1 MQCIARQAE
10 ERRRGPEEERNGL
23 LEQSKDFHSQL
34 QKASEDHTSQAEFA
48 AQQLTVYKC
57 ELEKERAQRER
68 LLKENVR
75 LTSEK
80 NALQQEKLQLVSQ
93 FMCFEVQCVYMCV
106 CVYTC
111 MCVCTCVCVCVYMYV
126 CVHTVQDLSCMCV

>member
-93 FMCFEVQCVYMCV
+93 FMCFEVQCV
-106 CVYTC
+106 C
-111 MCVCTCVCVCVYMYV
+111 M
-126 CVHTVQDLSCMCV
+126 CVHTVQDLSCMCVYNSRKDVLKRRQIGGER